1 MSKKS
6 VKNQSIVNL
15 IRIAAYRFISTQN
28 EVKVSGKSSV
38 FQYGFIIMTKHEYD
52 DSKMEVQAEGLISVE
67 FNALIDCQH
76 GICLRENK
84 YTYIFLKIIYIQ
96 YALGIRLQDERE
108 LSVLGYTQTAD

>member
-52 DSKMEVQAEGLISVE
+52 DSKMEV
-67 FNALIDCQH
+67 
-76 GICLRENK
+76 
-84 YTYIFLKIIYIQ
+84 
-96 YALGIRLQDERE
+96 
-108 LSVLGYTQTAD
+108 